1 MGEVVHETHEEQ
13 EQTTRSAPKAGQE
26 ADPPGARG
34 LRVAA
39 RKGESPSGLHR
50 TASALRTVVP
60 LVQKLLPLL
69 DGNVASA
76 AANLLAPR
84 LPSRPVVD
92 LAPLETSLMRL
103 RGDVAL
109 IQDRNAQH
117 DVAIK
122 RVDDQLE
129 TMKDALE
136 RAATEQREVSEN
148 LSKVRRSVRAFCVIG
163 VVLLVVSI
171 GMNVALFLFMRGGFR

>member
-1 MGEVVHETHEEQ
+1 MGEVAHEMHEER
-13 EQTTRSAPKAGQE
+13 EPAKSGPKAGEQV
-26 ADPPGARG
+26 DPPSGRG
-34 LRVAA
+34 SLKVGT
-39 RKGESPSGLHR
+39 RKGEPPSGLNR

-60 LVQKLLPLL
+60 LIQKLLPLL

-92 LAPLETSLMRL
+92 LAPLETSLLKL

-136 RAATEQREVSEN
+136 RAAIEQREVSET
-148 LSKVRRSVRAFCVIG
+148 LSNVRRSVRAFFVIG
-163 VVLLVVSI
+163 VVLLIVTV
-171 GMNVALFLFMRGGFR
+171 GLNVALFLTMRGSFR